1 METLKVN
8 PFTIPED
15 EACMKACTLFINGGK
30 HNFLFNPSF
39 GTSILLDKEN
49 TNQILDK
56 NPGDDLQF
64 KLVQRGFME
73 VPGCNACISDEGIM
87 PNFFIIDLTQ
97 ACNFRCAYC
106 FRHLNQNSTTVT
118 DQNLVAIVNYI
129 IEHCQKNNLT
139 EVNVQPWGGEPLL
152 AWKKIVH
159 MHDMFLAAGL
169 KPVFVIES
177 NAGLIT
183 KEIAAEAYK
192 RDIRIGVSIDGPPE
206 LHNSQRK
213 LASGKPS
220 FEKMYE
226 GMQNLREAGFG
237 QRHGVITVLT
247 RNGYPHVEEM
257 LEYFAVE
264 LGIDRLRLN
273 VVKDSPMMKDKNLCL
288 TGEEIADFN
297 KRLVK
302 KLIELNKR
310 GYPITEINVVD
321 KLNNLLTRKRVNIC
335 NSRGCMGGKK
345 MIAFDQDGRIF
356 PCDITDYKDEAVG
369 SVFDGED
376 LVELL
381 TRAHSQKS
389 FFRPKEDP
397 DCAGCTWAF
406 FCKGGCTNAI
416 LYKKGEISGIDQQE
430 CITNKTLYP
439 ALIDMI
445 MQEPGVLKTMTKNQI
460 EIV

>member
-1 METLKVN
+1 MELLKLNSFVV
-8 PFTIPED
+8 PGE
-15 EACMKACTLFINGGK
+15 EAKMKACELYMNGGK
-30 HNFLFNPSF
+30 YNFLFNPAF
-39 GTSILLDKEN
+39 GTSILIDGEN
-49 TNQILDK
+49 TRQLLDQ

-73 VPGCNACISDEGIM
+73 VPGCNACVSDEGIM

-106 FRHLNQNSTTVT
+106 FRHLNQQSTTIS
-118 DQNLVAIVNYI
+118 DSNLDAIVQYI
-129 IEHCQKNNLT
+129 SDHCIKNNLT

-152 AWKKIVH
+152 AWKKILR
-159 MHDMFLAAGL
+159 MHDMFLKKGL
-169 KPVFVIES
+169 KPIFVIES

-183 KEIAAEAYK
+183 KEIATEAFK

-213 LASGKPS
+213 LATGKPS

-226 GMQNLREAGFG
+226 GMKNLREAGFG

-247 RNGYPHVEEM
+247 RNGYPYVEEI

-288 TGEEIADFN
+288 TEEEIADFN
-297 KRLVK
+297 KRLVM
-302 KLIELNKR
+302 KLIDLNKR
-310 GYPITEINVVD
+310 GFAITEINVMD

-345 MIAFDQDGRIF
+345 MIAFDQEGRIF
-356 PCDITDYKDEAVG
+356 PCDITDYKEEAVG
-369 SVFDGED
+369 SVFDEED

-381 TRAHSQKS
+381 GKAHNLKS
-389 FFRPKEDP
+389 FFKPKEDP
-397 DCAGCTWAF
+397 ECSDCTWAF

-416 LYKKGEISGIDQQE
+416 LYKKGEISGIDRQE

-445 MQEPGVLKTMTKNQI
+445 MHEPEILKIMTKNQI